1 MLFACCAVL
10 LQAEARRIR
19 ISRPRPVE
27 RADSEEESVSAEQ
40 ESIAPRVRY
49 YAAEAQETQSPRSL
63 VLVSTEE
70 SYNGLYGQQSS
81 GRADNYVSP
90 RSQLIKVAK
99 QKEPTKAP
107 PVQTIRNYN
116 KVNDDGSFTFGYEA
130 ADGSFKEET
139 RGTDC
144 VVRGKY
150 GYVDPDGNKREFTY
164 VSGNPCDPNAQS
176 AEEEEEKSEEESE
189 ENVPP
194 NYPSRPVRPLQVRPL
209 HLRPTPAPV
218 RPTTTVFQ
226 NIYDQNSSSEEE
238 EDYEQPAPAPA
249 PAPVHISRPAPPV
262 HIQAAP
268 APIHIPQ
275 PPAPIHITAPSPTAI
290 PIRTRL
296 TPRPNYISSERPLLE
311 RHRPKVTPTSNT
323 VYYQPQSIEITPR
336 PQSHSPAQTL
346 QTQPPAT
353 TYRPTLL
360 SVTAR
365 PSSAYTRPATAPS
378 LSAYATSTPSSTTTT
393 RAKVH
398 QIPTLNAVGTR
409 GQIDFAAEFAKFQQ
423 ENNII
428 SSTPSDL
435 PKSLKPTS
443 KAPPSSSSSVSGNPV
458 YSSQLL
464 FDPSSGQ
471 YDTSLFQTLPQTEG
485 EFTLNHRIQPY
496 VHQPQHAAPPRLV
509 SISQL
514 QPQTRP
520 QPSPLFRHQIQHSD
534 AVPINFPQ
542 QAFQQQQN
550 EVQFQNSQQLF
561 AQQQQLQHN
570 QLQRD
575 RMEAARAAAAAAAH
589 RAPQRLVS
597 PGVQS
602 HRFQLLGQPQQP
614 RLTNPSQAYYFVQP
628 SSQGSQQNPSGQ
640 IESFL
645 RGHNIQF

>member
-1 MLFACCAVL
+1 MASTYTTENLCPSKWLMLFACCAVL

-249 PAPVHISRPAPPV
+249 PAPVHIARPAPPV

-378 LSAYATSTPSSTTTT
+378 
-393 RAKVH
+393 
-398 QIPTLNAVGTR
+398 LNAVGTR

-575 RMEAARAAAAAAAH
+575 RMEAARAA
-589 RAPQRLVS
+589 
-597 PGVQS
+597 
-602 HRFQLLGQPQQP
+602 
-614 RLTNPSQAYYFVQP
+614 YYFVQP

>member
-1 MLFACCAVL
+1 MASTYTTENLCPSKWLMLFACCAVL

-378 LSAYATSTPSSTTTT
+378 L
-393 RAKVH
+393 
-398 QIPTLNAVGTR
+398 NAVGTR

-575 RMEAARAAAAAAAH
+575 RMEAARAA
-589 RAPQRLVS
+589 
-597 PGVQS
+597 
-602 HRFQLLGQPQQP
+602 
-614 RLTNPSQAYYFVQP
+614 YYFVQP